1 MPSKIHVHPTM
12 LAVVHSILPKRLLR
26 ADLIAKSM
34 SFEAYGDKEKAE
46 KFVARQVHRLT
57 KLGLLVSHG
66 SRSSRWYEPSEDL
79 TKLVSDFSLEEPLNT
94 KAVLDELV
102 MDEARLENEISLALS
117 ELEEM
122 RALSVRFPILSA
134 DADGMISNERS
145 RITSLYGKLSAV
157 RKLKASAEKLEAKQ
171 C

>member
-12 LAVVHSILPKRLLR
+12 LTIVRSILPKRLHR

-34 SFEAYGDKEKAE
+34 SFKAYGNKEKAE

-66 SRSSRWYEPSEDL
+66 SRSSRWYEPSEEL
-79 TKLVSDFSLEEPLNT
+79 TKLVSDFSLEEPLNAR
-94 KAVLDELV
+94 AVLDELL
-102 MDEARLENEISLALS
+102 MDEARLDNEISLALS

-122 RALSVRFPILSA
+122 RALSVRFPILSV
-134 DADGMISNERS
+134 DADEMISNERS

-157 RKLKASAEKLEAKQ
+157 RKLKASVEKLEAKQ

>member
-12 LAVVHSILPKRLLR
+12 LTVIRSILPERLHR
-26 ADLIAKSM
+26 ADLITKAI

-57 KLGLLVSHG
+57 KLGLLTSHG
-66 SRSSRWYEPSEDL
+66 SRNSRWYEPSESL
-79 TKLVSDFSLEEPLNT
+79 MKLVSDFSIEEPLNS
-94 KAVLDELV
+94 KAVLDELTL
-102 MDEARLENEISLALS
+102 DEARLENEVSLALS

-134 DADGMISNERS
+134 DADGMISNERN
-145 RITSLYGKLSAV
+145 RITTLYGKLSAV
-157 RKLKASAEKLEAKQ
+157 RKLKASAERLEAKQ

>member
-1 MPSKIHVHPTM
+1 MPSEIHVHPTM
-12 LAVVHSILPKRLLR
+12 LIAICFTLPKRLYR
-26 ADLIAKSM
+26 ADLIGKVM
-34 SFEAYGDKEKAE
+34 SFEAYGSKEKAE

-57 KLGLLVSHG
+57 KLGLLSSHG
-66 SRSSRWYEPSEDL
+66 SRNSRWYEPSESL
-79 TKLVSDFSLEEPLNT
+79 TKLVSDFSIEEPLGK

-134 DADGMISNERS
+134 DAAGMISNERS
-145 RITSLYGKLSAV
+145 RLTSLYGKLSAV
-157 RKLKASAEKLEAKQ
+157 RKLKSSAEKLEAKQ

>member
-1 MPSKIHVHPTM
+1 MPSKIHVHSTM
-12 LAVVHSILPKRLLR
+12 LTVVSSIHPKRLHR

-34 SFEAYGDKEKAE
+34 LFEAYGDKEKAE

-66 SRSSRWYEPSEDL
+66 SRGSRWYEPSEDL
-79 TKLVSDFSLEEPLNT
+79 TKLVSGLSVEEPLN
-94 KAVLDELV
+94 KRAVLDELV
-102 MDEARLENEISLALS
+102 MNETRLENEISLALS

-122 RALSVRFPILSA
+122 RALSVQFPILSA

-157 RKLKASAEKLEAKQ
+157 RKLKVFAEKLEAKQ